1 MRMLS
6 HAQLPAQ
13 DAIQSGLPFAWQGL
27 RENDVLQISPADRPA
42 ICSGSGC
49 LLCSMLLALLLLLLL
64 LMLMLLMLLLLTRSA
79 HHDHFRL
86 TTAYIAA
93 ARQEQS
99 SGFVCDDLDKRC
111 LLAAVGNVRE

>member
-49 LLCSMLLALLLLLLL
+49 LLCSMLLVLLLLVLVLLVLLL
-64 LMLMLLMLLLLTRSA
+64 LNRSA
-79 HHDHFRL
+79 AHDHFRL